1 MNLRDQFPIL
11 DVTVHGRPL
20 VYLDNAAT
28 TQKPQRVIE
37 ALDSYYRTLNSNIHR
52 GAHHLATEATERYEA
67 VRRQVQAFIHA
78 RHHHEIVFTR
88 GTTES
93 INLVAS
99 SFSRRYFVNPGDTR
113 PRQPQAAATP
123 SNIEGEL
130 GKSTSPATT
139 ISHPLPTG
147 GAGEG
152 ENEVIVS
159 GMEHHS
165 NIVPWQLAGATL
177 RPIPFS
183 DEGVLDLEAY
193 ERLFTPHTRL
203 VAVNHVSNTL
213 GTVNPIRRIV
223 DIAHSHGIPVLVDGA
238 QAISHLAVD
247 VQELGCDFYCFS
259 GHKMY
264 GPMGVGVMYGRE
276 EILNELPPYQGGGEM
291 IETVTF
297 DRTTYNA
304 LPFKFEAGTP
314 SVGDVIGL
322 GEAIAFMQEVGVEAI
337 AAHEEELLQYATAR
351 LSQLPGIRLFGTAP
365 HKTSVLSFLL
375 GDAHPYDVGTL
386 LDQLGIAVRTGHHCT
401 QPVMDRYGIPG
412 TVRASFAVYNTRD
425 EVDSLVAGLERIMP
439 LLNY

>member
-1 MNLRDQFPIL
+1 MNIRSQFPIF
-11 DVTVHGRPL
+11 DQQVHGHPL

-37 ALDSYYRTLNSNIHR
+37 VLDDYYRSLNANIHR
-52 GAHHLATEATERYEA
+52 GAHHLAAVATDRYEA
-67 VRRQVQAFIHA
+67 VRRQVQEFIGA

-99 SFSRRYFVNPGDTR
+99 SFAKRYF
-113 PRQPQAAATP
+113 QY
-123 SNIEGEL
+123 
-130 GKSTSPATT
+130 PATQ
-139 ISHPLPTG
+139 SPQ
-147 GAGEG
+147 
-152 ENEVIVS
+152 NEVIVS

-165 NIVPWQLAGATL
+165 DIVPWQLAGATL

-193 ERLFTPHTRL
+193 ERLFTPRTRI

-213 GTVNPIRRIV
+213 GTVNPIKQII
-223 DIAHSHGIPVLVDGA
+223 DIAHSHGVPVLIDGA
-238 QAISHLAVD
+238 QAISHLQVD
-247 VQELGCDFYCFS
+247 VQDLGCDFYCFS

-276 EILNELPPYQGGGEM
+276 ELLSELPPYQGGGEM
-291 IETVTF
+291 IESVTF
-297 DRTTYNA
+297 ERTTYNA

-314 SVGDVIGL
+314 SVGDVLGL
-322 GEAIAFMQEVGVEAI
+322 GEAISFMQEVGVANI
-337 AAHEEELLQYATAR
+337 AAHEDALLRYATSR
-351 LSQLPGIRLFGTAP
+351 LQEIPGLRLFGTAP
-365 HKTSVLSFLL
+365 HKTSVLSFLV

-401 QPVMDRYGIPG
+401 QPIMDRYGIPG
-412 TVRASFAVYNTRD
+412 TVRASFAVYNTKE
-425 EVDSLVAGLERIMP
+425 EVDCLFSALQRIMP
-439 LLNY
+439 MLQ